1 MVFAKTRFVGRKEMT
16 RTEWEHEYM
25 SVMGD
30 TILVEDTLDEDR
42 LRRLD
47 EVTKYSLEEIEA
59 QTLRI
64 RRLTALRENY
74 VEREIN
80 EINTNHG

>member
-1 MVFAKTRFVGRKEMT
+1 MRRKEMT
-16 RTEWEHEYM
+16 RTEWEREYM

-47 EVTKYSLEEIEA
+47 EITKYSLEEIEA

-64 RRLTALRENY
+64 RKLTALRENY
-74 VEREIN
+74 VGKEN
-80 EINTNHG
+80 K